1 MTYDETEHGRSGP
14 TDGQR
19 ADSGIDDGDVSALE
33 AELRRRR
40 EPYAKATVV
49 RRKAPASANVGDS
62 AIVTADGELHGW
74 IGGAACAQ
82 SIVSGQGREAIES
95 ETPRLIGIAPDPET
109 VDRPGLEA
117 FPMTCHSDGVLELF
131 VEPVTP
137 ATELVIVGHSPV
149 AGSLARL
156 ASELTLD
163 ITVVSSDEDRP
174 SDLPDD
180 IEVVDEL
187 DPASVADSLGP
198 DPLVVVASMGEY
210 DARGIAIGLLADAP
224 YVGLIASDER
234 ARTETE
240 LAAGIADVD
249 VETVEAAVTA
259 PAGVDIAARTP
270 AEIAASLLAELVDM
284 RNATSGLD
292 TQAAGVEES
301 TNGGDT
307 TVSEADATD
316 GDGHEREDG
325 SVVDPVCGM
334 DVDPASSAAT
344 VEHGGE
350 TYHFCC
356 HGCADSFEND
366 PESYL
371 ESPGGHA

>member
-19 ADSGIDDGDVSALE
+19 DDSGIDDGDVSALE
-33 AELRRRR
+33 AELTRRR

-49 RRKAPASANVGDS
+49 RREAPASANVGDS

-74 IGGAACAQ
+74 IGGVACAQ
-82 SIVSGQGREAIES
+82 SIVAGQGREAIES
-95 ETPRLIGIAPDPET
+95 GTPRLIGIAPDPET

-137 ATELVIVGHSPV
+137 TTELVIVGNSPLSR
-149 AGSLARL
+149 SLTRL

-163 ITVVSSDEDRP
+163 ITVVGSDDRP
-174 SDLPDD
+174 SDLPDG
-180 IEVVDEL
+180 IEFVNDL
-187 DPASVADSLGP
+187 DPGSVADRLGP
-198 DPLVVVASMGEY
+198 DPLVVAASMGEY

-234 ARTETE
+234 ARTEIE
-240 LAAGIADVD
+240 RAAGLVDVD
-249 VETVEAAVTA
+249 VDTVEAAVTN
-259 PAGVDIAARTP
+259 PAGVDIAAYTP
-270 AEIAASLLAELVDM
+270 AEIAASLLAEIVDI
-284 RNATSGLD
+284 RNTASAVD
-292 TQAAGVEES
+292 TAAGS
-301 TNGGDT
+301 KA
-307 TVSEADATD
+307 SADGTETD
-316 GDGHEREDG
+316 GPAAGAEEEA
-325 SVVDPVCGM
+325 VLDPVCGM
-334 DVDPASSAAT
+334 SVDPSDSAAT
-344 VEHGGE
+344 VDHGGE

-366 PESYL
+366 PGSYL
-371 ESPGGHA
+371 ERPEGHA